1 MRIPEFSEAR
11 RKEIMRYLVDTS
23 RMNYFLLKDNFYS
36 DSSKNLDSTSFH
48 FRRIFKPRDYP
59 KICTARES

>member
-36 DSSKNLDSTSFH
+36 DSSKNLDSTSLH

-59 KICTARES
+59 KNCTARES